1 MAKTYNTPKRTHIVK
16 TRLDD
21 EEYAEF
27 MRRMRLYEMSQAEFI
42 REAISGA
49 TIRPTIVVSL
59 VNDDLLAAVGKLTA
73 EYGRI
78 CNNLNQ
84 IARHLNEWRSPY
96 PAMAKELQDAA
107 TDLATLKF
115 EVMEKVGDAVGN
127 VQAYKL

>member
-1 MAKTYNTPKRTHIVK
+1 MTKTYNTPKRTHIVK

-27 MRRMRLYEMSQAEFI
+27 MRRMKLYEMSQAEFI

-49 TIRPTIVVSL
+49 IIRPTIVASL

-78 CNNLNQ
+78 GNNLNQ

-115 EVMEKVGDAVGN
+115 EVMKKVGDAIGN